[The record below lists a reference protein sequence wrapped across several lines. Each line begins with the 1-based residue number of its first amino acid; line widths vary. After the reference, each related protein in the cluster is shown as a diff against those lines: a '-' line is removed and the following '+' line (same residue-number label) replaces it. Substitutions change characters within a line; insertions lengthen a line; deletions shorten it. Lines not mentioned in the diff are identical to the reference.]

1 MKTPPQVLRWA
12 EVLKTS
18 DGHDPIAGHRTRLK
32 SEERSMKAALLHDY
46 DPAMNVQLTLEE
58 VKPPTINRP
67 DDVIVKVGAAGLC
80 RTDLHIIEGVW
91 KNIMD
96 TEGSLLPYIMGHENA
111 GWVEDVGSGVTSVK
125 PGDAVICHPHRSCGI
140 CLNCRY
146 GHDMHCSDSLFPG
159 LGLDGGF
166 ADYFITNE
174 RALIKLNP
182 NVTPLEVAPMADAGI
197 TAYRAARRAA
207 AVLRPGAYCVMVGI
221 GGLGHIA
228 LQSLQAISGCRTIA
242 VDREPAAQALAKEL
256 GADFVLDGGPDVVE
270 QVHEITGGGAQV
282 VLDFVGELGVEN
294 VCWKMMR
301 QGGQMF
307 VIGYGGAVEVPTVDL
322 VVQEINIGGS
332 LVGNFTELVELME
345 LHADGKVRMHYTEY
359 KLDDINVAIDDFKN
373 RRFAGRGVLVP

>member
-1 MKTPPQVLRWA
+1 MRA
-12 EVLKTS
+12 
-18 DGHDPIAGHRTRLK
+18 ARLY
-32 SEERSMKAALLHDY
+32 DY
-46 DPAMNVQLTLEE
+46 DPQMNVELKMEE
-58 VKPPTINRP
+58 VKAPTINRP
-67 DDVIVKVGAAGLC
+67 DEVVVKVGAAGLC

-91 KNIMD
+91 KDIMD
-96 TEGSLLPYIMGHENA
+96 VDGALLPYIMGHENA

-146 GHDMHCSDSLFPG
+146 GEDMHCENGLFPG

-166 ADYFITNE
+166 ADYFLTNE

-197 TAYRAARRAA
+197 TAYRAAKKAA
-207 AVLRPGAYCVMVGI
+207 KLLRPGAYCVLVGI

-242 VDREPAAQALAKEL
+242 VDQEPAAQKLAKDL
-256 GADFVLDGGPDVVE
+256 GADHVLSGGPEAVDHVM
-270 QVHEITGGGAQV
+270 EITGGGAHV
-282 VLDFVGELGVEN
+282 VMDFVGELGVEN
-294 VCWKMMR
+294 ECWKMVR

-307 VIGYGGAVEVPTVDL
+307 VIGYGGQIEVPTVHM
-322 VVQEINIGGS
+322 VIQEINIGGS

-345 LHADGKVRMHYTEY
+345 LNADGKVKMHYSEY
-359 KLDDINVAIDDFKN
+359 KLDNINQAIDDFKN

>member
-1 MKTPPQVLRWA
+1 MRA
-12 EVLKTS
+12 
-18 DGHDPIAGHRTRLK
+18 ARLY
-32 SEERSMKAALLHDY
+32 DY
-46 DPAMNVQLTLEE
+46 DPDMNVTLKLED
-58 VKPPTINRP
+58 VAPPTINRP
-67 DDVIVKVGAAGLC
+67 DEVVVKVGAAGLC

-91 KNIMD
+91 KDIMD
-96 TEGSLLPYIMGHENA
+96 VEGSLLPYIMGHENA

-146 GHDMHCSDSLFPG
+146 GEDMHCDNGLFPG

-166 ADYFITNE
+166 ADYFLTNE

-197 TAYRAARRAA
+197 TAYRAAKRAA
-207 AVLRPGAYCVMVGI
+207 KLLRPGAYCVLVGI

-242 VDREPAAQALAKEL
+242 VDREPAAQMLSREL
-256 GADFVLDGGPDVVE
+256 GADHVLDGGPETID
-270 QVHEITGGGAQV
+270 QIMEITGGGAQV
-282 VLDFVGELGVEN
+282 VIDFVGELGVEN
-294 VCWKMMR
+294 ECWKMVR

-307 VIGYGGAVEVPTVDL
+307 VIGYGGQVEVPTVHL
-322 VVQEINIGGS
+322 VIQEINIGGS

-345 LHADGKVRMHYTEY
+345 LNADGKVKMHYTEY
-359 KLDDINVAIDDFKN
+359 RLDDINRAIDDFKN